1 MPSLNRVE
9 LIGHLGRDP
18 ELKYTNG
25 GKAVVKFSVATSFG
39 SGDQEQTEW
48 HNVVTWEKQAE
59 ACNKVLS
66 KGDLVHV
73 EGRMVTRSYEKDGVK
88 RYSTDVVAH
97 RVLFLKTKGRNQ
109 AEGSSSSSNDEI
121 PF

>member
-48 HNVVTWEKQAE
+48 HNVVAWEKQAE